1 MPDRFAEALRGIP
14 PERLYRALVEANVVG
29 ITITGEEEL
38 HAANDAFLELIGR
51 TREELDA
58 GLTWTEVT
66 APESAETDERALLA
80 LRTVGTAGP
89 YEKVYLRPDGTRVPV
104 LLSGMRI
111 QDDPL
116 LVMATVY
123 DLSERQTVERE
134 IAALYERERDA
145 RFAAELAGARIGRL
159 QEITAGLSASRS
171 PDEIARVTVHHAI
184 EDLSASAGVI
194 ARLEGAEL
202 VVRHAVGYQRVKL
215 DEWRRFP
222 LALRSP
228 VSDALRERRP
238 VTVTDA
244 SQWEHRYPGVGGG
257 REFAAI
263 VAVPLYVA
271 ERDLGVVALSFR
283 EARELGEED
292 LEFLMSLGKQA
303 SAALERAALFENR
316 AYVARK
322 LQEGLLPDRLA
333 VIPGLESA
341 VRYRSISGGG
351 EVGGDFYDLFEVG
364 ADCWAVAVGDV
375 CGKGTEAA
383 VVTGLARHTV
393 RAVARLMD
401 APGDV
406 LAFLNDAL
414 RGQGDTPS
422 FCTVACGML
431 RAADGGGFTVRL
443 ASGGHPFPVAIRVGG
458 GLDEVLVT
466 GTMLGVAD
474 DPQLEEAI
482 VTLAPGD
489 ALVLYTDGVIDARRP
504 GGERFGEERLM
515 AVLEGLSGQSA
526 EAIAGAI
533 DAAVSEHD
541 PEAPADDRA
550 VVVLRAAA

>member
-14 PERLYRALVEANVVG
+14 PDRLYRALVETNVVG
-29 ITITGEEEL
+29 ITIIGETDL
-38 HAANDAFLELIGR
+38 RAANDAFLELVGR
-51 TREELDA
+51 TRAELEG
-58 GLTWTEVT
+58 GLSWSELS
-66 APESAETDERALLA
+66 APESADADARAMQA
-80 LRTVGTAGP
+80 LKTAGMAGP

-111 QDDPL
+111 GEDPL
-116 LVMATVY
+116 LVMNTIY
-123 DLSERQTVERE
+123 DLSERQAVERE

-145 RFAAELAGARIGRL
+145 RFAAELAGARIARL

-184 EDLSASAGVI
+184 EDLSASAGVV

-202 VVRHAVGYQRVKL
+202 VLRHAVGYQRVKL

-222 LALRSP
+222 LALHSP
-228 VSDALRERRP
+228 LSDAVRDRRP
-238 VTVTDA
+238 VAVIDA
-244 SQWEHRYPGVGGG
+244 AQWEQEYPGMGG

-263 VAVPLYVA
+263 VAVPLHIGD
-271 ERDLGVVALSFR
+271 RDIGALALSFR
-283 EARELGEED
+283 EPRDLAPED
-292 LEFLMSLGKQA
+292 LEFLVALGNQA
-303 SAALERAALFENR
+303 SAAMERAALFENR

-333 VIPGLESA
+333 AVPGLEVA

-351 EVGGDFYDLFEVG
+351 EVGGDFYDLFEAG
-364 ADCWAVAVGDV
+364 DDRWAVAVGDV

-393 RAVARLMD
+393 RAVAHLKER
-401 APGDV
+401 PGDV

-414 RGQGDTPS
+414 RRHGATPA

-431 RAADGGGFTVRL
+431 RAADGGGFTIRL
-443 ASGGHPFPVAIRVGG
+443 ASGGHPFPVVIRAAG
-458 GLDEVLVT
+458 GLDEVQVT
-466 GTMLGVAD
+466 GTMLGVTD
-474 DPQLEEAI
+474 DPELEEAE

-515 AVLEGLSGQSA
+515 AILEELPGAGA

-533 DAAVSEHD
+533 DDAVTAHD
-541 PEAPADDRA
+541 PQAPADDRA

>member
-1 MPDRFAEALRGIP
+1 MPDRFAEALQGIA

-29 ITITGEEEL
+29 ITITGETEL
-38 HAANDAFLELIGR
+38 HAANDAFLELVGR
-51 TREELDA
+51 TREDLDR
-58 GLTWTEVT
+58 GLTWAEVT
-66 APESAETDERALLA
+66 APESAETDVRALHS
-80 LRTVGTAGP
+80 LRTAGTAGP

-111 QDDPL
+111 REEPL
-116 LVMATVY
+116 LVMATIY
-123 DLSERQTVERE
+123 DLSERQAVEGE
-134 IAALYERERDA
+134 MAALYERERDA

-171 PDEIARVTVHHAI
+171 PDEIARVTVHHAV
-184 EDLSASAGVI
+184 EDLSASAGVL

-202 VVRHAVGYQRVKL
+202 VVQHAIGYQRVKL
-215 DEWRRFP
+215 DQWRRFP
-222 LALRSP
+222 LAFPSP
-228 VSDALRERRP
+228 LCDAVHRREP
-238 VTVTDA
+238 VMVNTA
-244 SQWEHRYPGVGGG
+244 GEWETRYPAVGGG
-257 REFAAI
+257 QEFAAI
-263 VAVPLYVA
+263 IALPLFIA
-271 ERDLGVVALSFR
+271 DRDLGAIGLSFR
-283 EARELGEED
+283 EPREFGAED
-292 LEFLMSLGKQA
+292 LEFLSSLAGQA

-333 VIPGLESA
+333 AIPGLETA

-351 EVGGDFYDLFEVG
+351 EVGGDFYDVFEAG
-364 ADCWAVAVGDV
+364 AERWAVAIGDV

-393 RAVARLMD
+393 RSVAQLID
-401 APGDV
+401 GPGDV

-414 RGQGDTPS
+414 RRHGAMPA
-422 FCTVACGML
+422 FCTVACGIL
-431 RAADGGGFTVRL
+431 RPAEGGGFTVRL
-443 ASGGHPFPVAIRVGG
+443 ASGGHPYPVVIRAGG
-458 GLDEVLVT
+458 GLDELEVM

-474 DPQLEEAI
+474 EPELEEGEVA
-482 VTLAPGD
+482 LAPGD

-515 AVLEGLSGQSA
+515 AVLDGLDGMSA

-533 DAAVSEHD
+533 DDAVSAHD
-541 PEAPADDRA
+541 PQAPADDRA